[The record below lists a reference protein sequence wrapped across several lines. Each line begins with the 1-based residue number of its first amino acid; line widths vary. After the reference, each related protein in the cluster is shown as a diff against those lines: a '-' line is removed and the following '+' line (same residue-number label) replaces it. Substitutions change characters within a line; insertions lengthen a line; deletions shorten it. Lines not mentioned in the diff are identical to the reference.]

1 MRREKCCA
9 KSKSTGAYK
18 KVLSNR
24 RRNAYTNAMENEMTY
39 CELKRRE
46 VINGSDGKRMGHI
59 IDLVF
64 SVESGKI
71 KGIILPYG
79 KRGVFS
85 KAQDLFV
92 PWQCVQ
98 KIGEDVI
105 LVEIRDLPS
114 GAPTCVPSQKPDCL
128 PPSPPPPPRKK
139 HGGNGQCDGQCEKCM
154 LFDCAERWGA
164 TPI

>member
-1 MRREKCCA
+1 
-9 KSKSTGAYK
+9 
-18 KVLSNR
+18 
-24 RRNAYTNAMENEMTY
+24 MTY

-46 VINGSDGKRMGHI
+46 VINGSDGRRMGHI

-64 SVESGKI
+64 SADSGKI

-85 KAQDLFV
+85 KSQDLFV

-114 GAPTCVPSQKPDCL
+114 GAPTCVPSCKTETI
-128 PPSPPPPPRKK
+128 PPPPPPPPQKK
-139 HGGNGQCDGQCEKCM
+139 NGGKMYAVRLRQPLELRRRNINSSGFKRMQRRFKTGQNKNVV
-154 LFDCAERWGA
+154 L
-164 TPI
+164 

>member
-1 MRREKCCA
+1 
-9 KSKSTGAYK
+9 
-18 KVLSNR
+18 
-24 RRNAYTNAMENEMTY
+24 MENEMTY

-79 KRGVFS
+79 KRGVFGKS
-85 KAQDLFV
+85 QDLFV
-92 PWQCVQ
+92 PWNCIQ

-105 LVEIRDLPS
+105 IVEICDLP
-114 GAPTCVPSQKPDCL
+114 GGPVCRPDRPERPDR
-128 PPSPPPPPRKK
+128 PPDNGHLPPPPPK
-139 HGGNGQCDGQCEKCM
+139 HKDRNCDGKCEKCM
-154 LFDCAERWGA
+154 LFDCSRRWDA
-164 TPI
+164 VQS